1 MLVDGSRLATVQLGV
16 SVVFDISAVV
26 AGIRAGRLAALHSG
40 RCLVTVTL
48 TVQETE
54 VMTRQ
59 ARLDLPGII
68 PLGRG
73 IRLLPDHSYPDDP
86 GYPDDPDRE
95 SSVA

>member
-1 MLVDGSRLATVQLGV
+1 MLLDGSRMATVQLGV

-48 TVQETE
+48 TVQDTE

-59 ARLDLPGII
+59 ARLDLPGVI
-68 PLGRG
+68 PLGQG
-73 IRLLPDHSYPDDP
+73 IRLLPEPTYPA
-86 GYPDDPDRE
+86 GPD
-95 SSVA
+95 STASVA